1 MSPTN
6 ANLAAEAASLT
17 ATEPTD
23 ESSSSILAAKLA
35 DANLA
40 NEQLKDVANGLGQ
53 KLDAMQKRVINLQ
66 NLLANALRQ
75 KRVAE
80 QKRVIDLQ
88 NQLANANNDV
98 RVLAVRLNGELDKV
112 DKLED
117 SNTKIKE
124 EKEELS
130 KMNKNLAKRL
140 KLSVESKSYH
150 QTKPRRTC
158 AKY

>member
-17 ATEPTD
+17 ATAPTD
-23 ESSSSILAAKLA
+23 ESSPNILAAKLA

-40 NEQLKDVANGLGQ
+40 NEQLKEVSNGLGQ
-53 KLDAMQKRVINLQ
+53 KLDAQ
-66 NLLANALRQ
+66 
-75 KRVAE
+75 

-88 NQLANANNDV
+88 NQLANTNNDI

-117 SNTKIKE
+117 SNTEIKE
-124 EKEELS
+124 EKKELRRKLRRSWTKVHDLS